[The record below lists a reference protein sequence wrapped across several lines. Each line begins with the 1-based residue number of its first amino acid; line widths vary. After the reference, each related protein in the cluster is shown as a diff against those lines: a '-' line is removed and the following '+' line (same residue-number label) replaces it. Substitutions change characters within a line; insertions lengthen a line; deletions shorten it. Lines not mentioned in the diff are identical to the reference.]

1 MSPSTMARPWDPGQG
16 CGSPAPPNAS
26 TLNFA
31 AAPTVPNAAIVSL
44 GTAGIGLY
52 NGSSGTTHVIVDEQ
66 GYFIAP
72 PA

>member
-1 MSPSTMARPWDPGQG
+1 
-16 CGSPAPPNAS
+16 
-26 TLNFA
+26 
-31 AAPTVPNAAIVSL
+31 VPNAAIVSL